1 MIQKTPFIKLSV
13 KTAGTTGKTSEVT
26 LKIAET
32 DKPELVGL
40 AEEFDRIKVAPG
52 TKFAGIALPETVKA
66 YDNAGNT
73 HMLGITWE
81 RGDYQKDVYGVYTLT
96 GSLQLTEGLFNTAG
110 ITASVEVQ
118 VGDEGGH
125 DG

>member
-66 YDNAGNT
+66 YDNAGNYPYAGNY
-73 HMLGITWE
+73 LGE
-81 RGDYQKDVYGVYTLT
+81 RRISQKDVYGVYTLT
-96 GSLQLTEGLFNTAG
+96 GILQLTEGLFNT
-110 ITASVEVQ
+110 
-118 VGDEGGH
+118 DRNYRYR
-125 DG
+125 